1 MSYAARSAAA
11 HASAV
16 GGNYTNTP
24 YSNNVPPN
32 HSNPVHGNYQNT
44 NVPNNSIYGHP
55 SPQQGQGQS
64 QQQVHQQQRL
74 SQPQVHPQVTP
85 AVNYSSAS
93 SVATMST
100 LGNASVTAGIRSPHQ
115 PQLQPNN
122 QQPPNT
128 SPYQQQQHNTVNVN
142 PVQQYQNTM
151 PYSNNTSLSASQFNT
166 QTIEKEQTRLVAA
179 ATSRINQAS
188 FQLKRVM
195 DDDSLLSDPPTQTQV
210 SSLLGQVL
218 DFAVNILIELTS
230 FDLTPKH
237 YYEIHMMVVNEA
249 CLAPLTEFFVD
260 LGGYDA
266 SRITSVS
273 ELYRIVQYC
282 PKVLPRL
289 YLQIAAGVAMIK
301 NGFCEG
307 DEQRDLWD
315 ELLDAVKCVQ
325 QPVRGLFLR
334 SYLLQVTREY
344 LPPKLSAPL
353 PVSTEATVSGAVS
366 SGPNSGVEDS
376 YQFVLRNFGE
386 MTRLWVRIQHM
397 AGPQST
403 REQKKRKEKE
413 RNHVRILV
421 GTNLV
426 RLSQLDG
433 LTVEDYGS
441 VILPRIIAVML
452 SCRDTLAQAYLM
464 DCTIQVFPDE
474 FHVETLETFLE
485 AIPRMR
491 EKVNVRTILSA
502 MMDRLAIYG
511 TPPLV
516 GAGASHP
523 DDVLSVAGDN
533 TAVNGGNSSDGFTS
547 LFRIDAFSKFEAC
560 ISAIHASREKTGKG
574 VHGGMPLKETIRL
587 HSCLLKFA
595 KTCYPHDLGLVNR
608 CLGGCADALAVRQA
622 KNEGV
627 MDDDSVRELETL
639 LQIPQSNGLNDT
651 GSSNTPDLANPLGV
665 LELDRYP
672 DLLSQ
677 LPWENRRVVA
687 TNLLQAVSDSAIDTV
702 QTVER
707 LYSVITPLLRDAPSG
722 NGIPPPPAVNPK
734 SVLFQE
740 EQALVSKLVHHFQPL
755 DPDDTDAKFQMY
767 ATARGYL
774 QHGGKFRLVH
784 TLLPLVFGITP
795 LIHRVRGLEFDQEE
809 DTTPVSANVSVTA
822 VVEEPTNPVV
832 VEGVETPKEAVSNS
846 VEEVTEG
853 VEAVQIAD
861 EPTENTSEVTA
872 VDETVDPVEEAVNE
886 TVEPTNVNV
895 IENNANATPDV
906 TEPEEE
912 EAALF
917 PPEQED
923 DQQED
928 AETMP
933 TSRFQKQMTCR
944 KLFVFLQK
952 TIALLAPHHPELT
965 LKLYLETAIAAD
977 NCAALTLRNN
987 PHLYQTP
994 NATHNAK
1001 QLSLQK
1007 QKCDFTALSYELVSQ
1022 AFVLYEDEIMS
1033 DSKAQQRVITQMVST
1048 LLTCTTFGK
1057 SDYEGLI
1064 TKTTQYAAKLLKK
1077 PDQCKM
1083 VTLCSHLFFTGTG
1096 PEDENAYRN
1105 PKRVL
1110 ECLQRSLKIADTCMM
1125 SSSQNIHLFVEI
1137 LDHYVFYFERDNPVI
1152 THKFVTGLIALIN
1165 EHIDDA
1171 KDFSDGSIKAQAH
1184 YRQILQYI
1192 NGKKKGRDTS
1202 ARFSAIIC

>member
-100 LGNASVTAGIRSPHQ
+100 LGNASVTAGMRSPHQ

-122 QQPPNT
+122 QQPP
-128 SPYQQQQHNTVNVN
+128 SPYQQQQHNTVNVNVN

-353 PVSTEATVSGAVS
+353 PPVSTEATVSGAVS
-366 SGPNSGVEDS
+366 SIGAPNSGVEDS

-464 DCTIQVFPDE
+464 DCTIQVFPDEFHVETLETFLEAIPRMREKVNVRTILSAMMDRLAIYGTPPLAGAGANHPDDVLSTVDNTAVNGGGSSDGFTSLFRIDAFSKFEACISAIHASREKTGKGGNVNGGMPLKETIRLHSCLLKFAKTCYPHDLGLVNRCLGGCADALAVRKAAATDQGMDEDSVRELETLLQIPQSNGSTDSHTPDLANPLGVLELDRYPDLLSQLPWENRRVVATNLLQAVSDSAIDTVQTVERLYSVITPLLRDAPTPTNIQVFPDE

-608 CLGGCADALAVRQA
+608 CLGGCADALAVRKAAATDQ
-622 KNEGV
+622 G
-627 MDDDSVRELETL
+627 MDEDSVRELETL
-639 LQIPQSNGLNDT
+639 LQIPQSNGSTD
-651 GSSNTPDLANPLGV
+651 SHTPDLA
-665 LELDRYP
+665 
-672 DLLSQ
+672 
-677 LPWENRRVVA
+677 
-687 TNLLQAVSDSAIDTV
+687 
-702 QTVER
+702 
-707 LYSVITPLLRDAPSG
+707 
-722 NGIPPPPAVNPK
+722 
-734 SVLFQE
+734 
-740 EQALVSKLVHHFQPL
+740 
-755 DPDDTDAKFQMY
+755 
-767 ATARGYL
+767 
-774 QHGGKFRLVH
+774 
-784 TLLPLVFGITP
+784 
-795 LIHRVRGLEFDQEE
+795 
-809 DTTPVSANVSVTA
+809 
-822 VVEEPTNPVV
+822 
-832 VEGVETPKEAVSNS
+832 
-846 VEEVTEG
+846 
-853 VEAVQIAD
+853 
-861 EPTENTSEVTA
+861 
-872 VDETVDPVEEAVNE
+872 
-886 TVEPTNVNV
+886 
-895 IENNANATPDV
+895 
-906 TEPEEE
+906 
-912 EAALF
+912 
-917 PPEQED
+917 
-923 DQQED
+923 
-928 AETMP
+928 
-933 TSRFQKQMTCR
+933 
-944 KLFVFLQK
+944 
-952 TIALLAPHHPELT
+952 
-965 LKLYLETAIAAD
+965 
-977 NCAALTLRNN
+977 
-987 PHLYQTP
+987 
-994 NATHNAK
+994 
-1001 QLSLQK
+1001 
-1007 QKCDFTALSYELVSQ
+1007 
-1022 AFVLYEDEIMS
+1022 
-1033 DSKAQQRVITQMVST
+1033 
-1048 LLTCTTFGK
+1048 
-1057 SDYEGLI
+1057 
-1064 TKTTQYAAKLLKK
+1064 
-1077 PDQCKM
+1077 
-1083 VTLCSHLFFTGTG
+1083 
-1096 PEDENAYRN
+1096 
-1105 PKRVL
+1105 
-1110 ECLQRSLKIADTCMM
+1110 
-1125 SSSQNIHLFVEI
+1125 
-1137 LDHYVFYFERDNPVI
+1137 
-1152 THKFVTGLIALIN
+1152 
-1165 EHIDDA
+1165 
-1171 KDFSDGSIKAQAH
+1171 
-1184 YRQILQYI
+1184 
-1192 NGKKKGRDTS
+1192 
-1202 ARFSAIIC
+1202 